1 MRFNLSTVAI
11 VATVSTAAIVVVDAH
26 SSGSSIF
33 GVARHNTQS
42 FGQQPPSLSLL
53 SKNNNNNNIL
63 NTLSTRGGAGADL
76 DSTLVGEED
85 TPAAEE
91 TLYLPG
97 LLEAIVPS
105 KSSANSG
112 NNIIQPTASL
122 DYTLTISSSKAK
134 ELKVKEGDV
143 VAVIG
148 RRRRASYGKV
158 HIVAK
163 GLKSGNVKIGTNLA
177 TNLRI
182 RDTDTVKIVSLHS
195 SSDDDSESYTL
206 GAPPTQLASS
216 ITLSPIVDS
225 LHTLSLRE
233 RDGDEFSDTE
243 LTERFVLPYLNSEED
258 GECIMKEGHTLTLKD
273 DNGVA
278 LDFMVGYLDMS
289 EGSDD
294 EEEEAEKGK
303 YIYEFLFVGSFL
315 P

>member
-11 VATVSTAAIVVVDAH
+11 VATVSTSAIAVDAH
-26 SSGSSIF
+26 SGSSIF

-42 FGQQPPSLSLL
+42 FGQQPSLSLL
-53 SKNNNNNNIL
+53 SKSNNNNNNNNNNIL
-63 NTLSTRGGAGADL
+63 NTLSTRGGAGANL

-105 KSSANSG
+105 KSANSG
-112 NNIIQPTASL
+112 IIPTASL

-158 HIVAK
+158 HVVAK
-163 GLKSGNVKIGTNLA
+163 VKSSSGNAIKIGTNLA

-182 RDTDTVKIVSLHS
+182 RDTDTVKVVSLHS
-195 SSDDDSESYTL
+195 DDDDSESYTL

-233 RDGDEFSDTE
+233 RDGDEFSDEE

-273 DNGVA
+273 DNGVV
-278 LDFMVGYLDMS
+278 LEFMVGYLDMS

-303 YIYEFLFVGSFL
+303 
-315 P
+315 